1 VLRTAIA
8 DAAGTVPGTDPDRA
22 SFAVALNAAR
32 DQVILAAGV
41 LAAGVLA
48 AGVLA
53 GTVTDL
59 AGTIGRLVLASL
71 MPSRRLRTSP
81 RAVKRAM
88 SKYNAKGKVDRTTR
102 KATIAITILAGPLDS
117 QRRTLTN
124 GLGVSGRLVTDGD
137 GSAVVRHAISADLG
151 GSLIAGLVADA
162 APER

>member
-32 DQVILAAGV
+32 DQVI
-41 LAAGVLA
+41 LA